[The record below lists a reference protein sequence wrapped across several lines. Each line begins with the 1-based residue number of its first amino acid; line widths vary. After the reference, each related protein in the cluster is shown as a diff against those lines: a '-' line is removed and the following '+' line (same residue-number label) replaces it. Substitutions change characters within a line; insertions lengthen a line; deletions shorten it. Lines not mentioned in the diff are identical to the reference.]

1 MATPI
6 TSVQGDNIQAVL
18 FIELGPIE
26 GTTYYIAN
34 TYKPYTV
41 DGHSYTA
48 LGSLMG
54 LSSITD
60 ELRVS
65 NGDIGVTFMG
75 IPTDQDYVSLVL
87 NSKVKGAP
95 ISIKRAFIEADGS
108 LSAIYLRFKGII
120 NNYGISETRSQFGED
135 TYHSV
140 TLQCSNINNILEQ
153 KFSGRRTNNQDMTKL
168 YPNDNSW
175 DRTAILQSTA
185 FDFGKG
191 YGENATGS
199 AGSGGGGG
207 SSDGGGGRRAA
218 MNK

>member
-1 MATPI
+1 MATTI

-41 DGHSYTA
+41 DGNSYTA

-54 LSSITD
+54 LSAITD

-87 NSKVKGAP
+87 NSK
-95 ISIKRAFIEADGS
+95 
-108 LSAIYLRFKGII
+108 L
-120 NNYGISETRSQFGED
+120 T
-135 TYHSV
+135 
-140 TLQCSNINNILEQ
+140 
-153 KFSGRRTNNQDMTKL
+153 
-168 YPNDNSW
+168 
-175 DRTAILQSTA
+175 
-185 FDFGKG
+185 
-191 YGENATGS
+191 
-199 AGSGGGGG
+199 
-207 SSDGGGGRRAA
+207 
-218 MNK
+218 